1 MSSGGQYWVSP
12 DKALTR
18 TRGAVIDMEES
29 IPQWEMGEPFP
40 DLERRLLRWDPWV
53 RSYLV
58 AQELVSRVR
67 FKLHPTI
74 AGHVTAQFLDDGLD
88 GFVDGVTL
96 IRPTTKTFGEQ
107 ISLVLSYAELR
118 EERTSEILA
127 QIEQHHAFWN
137 ALVPIQ
143 ADRLRHTRELLE
155 AAIQFA
161 VYIEMKFKHE
171 LACWR
176 PCDYSA
182 QVQPM
187 LTTPGH
193 GSLPSGHCTQA
204 YVVAEVLKALLNTM
218 QQGPGYRTFNAQ
230 LHRLAARIATNRVIA
245 GVHFPVDNV
254 AGRLLGTVLG
264 EYFCFLCGGRG
275 PGSAPSKSLPPWRAG
290 RFDGTKFSG
299 HTDFDPFAQPLRAKE
314 GGAPK
319 PAFYEF
325 GPPKFRAPKEG
336 SGQHSPGYDGTGEAF
351 EPKARS
357 DLMHT
362 LWQRALKECDGL
374 GLVYA

>member
-1 MSSGGQYWVSP
+1 VYADQFANTLFCE
-12 DKALTR
+12 ALTR
-18 TRGAVIDMEES
+18 TRGAVIDVEER
-29 IPQWEMGEPFP
+29 IPPWEMGDPFP
-40 DLERRLLRWDPWV
+40 DLDRRLYRWDPWV
-53 RSYLV
+53 RTYLV

-67 FKLHPTI
+67 FRLHPNVP
-74 AGHVTAQFLDDGLD
+74 GHVTAQFLDDGLED
-88 GFVDGVTL
+88 FVDGVTL
-96 IRPTTKTFGEQ
+96 VRPPTNVFASQ

-143 ADRLRHTRELLE
+143 ADRLRHTRELLD
-155 AAIQFA
+155 AAVQFA
-161 VYIEMKFKHE
+161 IYIEMKFKHE

-218 QQGPGYRTFNAQ
+218 KTGTGYRTFNAQ

-264 EYFCFLCGGRG
+264 EYFCFVCGGRG
-275 PGSAPSKSLPPWRAG
+275 PDSEPSSGVPAWRAG
-290 RFDGTKFSG
+290 RFDGTRFPED
-299 HTDFDPFAQPLRAKE
+299 TDFDPFAQPLSPPVSASGKDHY
-314 GGAPK
+314 
-319 PAFYEF
+319 YEF
-325 GPPKFRAPKEG
+325 GRPKDN
-336 SGQHSPGYDGTGEAF
+336 DGHDF
-351 EPKARS
+351 QPKARS
-357 DLMHT
+357 ALMNA
-362 LWQRALKECDGL
+362 LWVQALEECRGL